1 MEKEQNEKKTLNQVK
16 KQKPLSLDQIKQIN
30 NTIGMRDALI
40 ESLEYA
46 ESEITKLKKELIE
59 LKTKKI

>member
-1 MEKEQNEKKTLNQVK
+1 MEKEQNKKKTFNQVK

-46 ESEITKLKKELIE
+46 EAEITKLKKELIE

>member
-1 MEKEQNEKKTLNQVK
+1 MEKEQNEKKPFNQVK

-46 ESEITKLKKELIE
+46 EAEITKLKKELIE